1 VSLFRRTLLAATF
14 LAAALPAQAALPRFP
29 NSHAGQIVFVADGNL
44 WTVPSAG
51 GTATRLTSDP
61 GQDMMPRYSPDG
73 KWIAFTGS
81 YQGNEDVYVIPAAG
95 GAARRLT
102 YQSDLYEGTGGRHG
116 PNNMVVTWTPDSQNI
131 VFLSRRKAWNP
142 WIAQLFQVPVTGGLP
157 TALPLDN
164 GGLLTYDPDGHSIAY
179 NRIFRNFRTWKRY
192 TGGLAQQVYTY
203 DFTSKALTQI
213 TNWKGTNTAPM
224 WFGRKIYYLS
234 DADSAFRQN
243 IWVYDLDTKQTRE
256 ITHFTDY
263 DIDFPSL
270 GDNAI
275 TFQQGGKLFA
285 IDLPSEKLREVAIN
299 VPDDG
304 TRTQPRVLDAKPY
317 IRATDIA
324 QQPDFALAPNGKRI
338 LLSARGDIFSIPT
351 EDGSIRDLTN
361 TPGADED
368 HPAWSP
374 DGTQIAYTTDVTGT
388 PQIALR
394 PAAGGAEKI
403 LTHFADGYYYAP
415 LFSPDGK
422 LLAYS
427 DGAHR
432 LWLSGTDGSAPR
444 QVAQDQFGEIHDQ
457 AFSPDGRYLAYSLR
471 HDTQQRG
478 LWMYDIT
485 ANHAVPISTQPDDDY
500 SPVFSPDGKYLYFLS
515 ARHENPAQSDT
526 EFDFVTLKSAGIYVI
541 PLAKDAPSPFAPRSD
556 EGAIEP
562 AKKPD
567 ANDWKP
573 GAITPIHIDVAG
585 MMDRATA
592 VPVEAGNIVSLDI
605 RGQHIFYQTEP
616 LQMLEGFL
624 PGEKSALH
632 LYDLD
637 KRKDAIIN
645 TGLDAYSLSADG
657 KKVLIQQKEEYT
669 VIDAAPSDPAHAK
682 EGDKKTLKFDNLR
695 VDVDPRAEWAEL
707 FDNAWR
713 LNRDFFFSTIMNGND
728 WQRIHDSYR
737 KLLPL
742 AGSREDINYLIGQV
756 IGELGNSH
764 TYVGGGDDQDP
775 VKPVPTAELGVDFGL
790 DAASGRYTFATIYP
804 GDNTRPQYRSPL
816 TEPGI
821 NVHEGD
827 VLLAVNGTQLHAPT
841 NPYSLFV
848 GITPDES
855 VTLTI
860 ADSPTG
866 KPRDITVKPLKNDLS
881 VREKAWIDHNR
892 ETVDR
897 LSGGRVAYIYLSNME
912 LLGMQQFIRQFYAQL
927 GKQAVIVD
935 DRWNGGGFIDQMVLE
950 RLRRILV
957 GLGTNREHAATSIPN
972 QLINGPKI
980 CLINHFSASDGDIFP
995 HFFRAYGLGKLVG
1008 TRTWGGVRGI
1018 RGDMTMMDN
1027 GTVDVPEFANYGL
1040 NSEWVIE
1047 NHGVDPDIAI
1057 EDEPREVL
1065 AGHDRQLETAVSLL
1079 MQQIAN
1085 KQAGLPAAPPLLPA
1099 YPPNGVVPPASH

>member
-1 VSLFRRTLLAATF
+1 
-14 LAAALPAQAALPRFP
+14 
-29 NSHAGQIVFVADGNL
+29 
-44 WTVPSAG
+44 
-51 GTATRLTSDP
+51 
-61 GQDMMPRYSPDG
+61 
-73 KWIAFTGS
+73 
-81 YQGNEDVYVIPAAG
+81 
-95 GAARRLT
+95 
-102 YQSDLYEGTGGRHG
+102 
-116 PNNMVVTWTPDSQNI
+116 
-131 VFLSRRKAWNP
+131 
-142 WIAQLFQVPVTGGLP
+142 
-157 TALPLDN
+157 
-164 GGLLTYDPDGHSIAY
+164 
-179 NRIFRNFRTWKRY
+179 
-192 TGGLAQQVYTY
+192 
-203 DFTSKALTQI
+203 
-213 TNWKGTNTAPM
+213 
-224 WFGRKIYYLS
+224 
-234 DADSAFRQN
+234 
-243 IWVYDLDTKQTRE
+243 
-256 ITHFTDY
+256 
-263 DIDFPSL
+263 
-270 GDNAI
+270 
-275 TFQQGGKLFA
+275 
-285 IDLPSEKLREVAIN
+285 
-299 VPDDG
+299 
-304 TRTQPRVLDAKPY
+304 
-317 IRATDIA
+317 
-324 QQPDFALAPNGKRI
+324 
-338 LLSARGDIFSIPT
+338 
-351 EDGSIRDLTN
+351 
-361 TPGADED
+361 
-368 HPAWSP
+368 
-374 DGTQIAYTTDVTGT
+374 
-388 PQIALR
+388 
-394 PAAGGAEKI
+394 
-403 LTHFADGYYYAP
+403 
-415 LFSPDGK
+415 
-422 LLAYS
+422 
-427 DGAHR
+427 
-432 LWLSGTDGSAPR
+432 
-444 QVAQDQFGEIHDQ
+444 
-457 AFSPDGRYLAYSLR
+457 
-471 HDTQQRG
+471 
-478 LWMYDIT
+478 
-485 ANHAVPISTQPDDDY
+485 
-500 SPVFSPDGKYLYFLS
+500 
-515 ARHENPAQSDT
+515 
-526 EFDFVTLKSAGIYVI
+526 
-541 PLAKDAPSPFAPRSD
+541 
-556 EGAIEP
+556 
-562 AKKPD
+562 
-567 ANDWKP
+567 
-573 GAITPIHIDVAG
+573 
-585 MMDRATA
+585 
-592 VPVEAGNIVSLDI
+592 
-605 RGQHIFYQTEP
+605 
-616 LQMLEGFL
+616 
-624 PGEKSALH
+624 
-632 LYDLD
+632 
-637 KRKDAIIN
+637 
-645 TGLDAYSLSADG
+645 
-657 KKVLIQQKEEYT
+657 
-669 VIDAAPSDPAHAK
+669 
-682 EGDKKTLKFDNLR
+682 
-695 VDVDPRAEWAEL
+695 
-707 FDNAWR
+707 
-713 LNRDFFFSTIMNGND
+713 MNGND
-728 WQRIHDSYR
+728 WQHIHDSYR

-742 AGSREDINYLIGQV
+742 AGSREDINYLIGQI